1 MRWSKSPS
9 RAEEKKRKK
18 KKKKKRR
25 KKRNVRGWPWSPPM
39 THWKGQWPK
48 KKKQKVLGF
57 SLGGG

>member
-1 MRWSKSPS
+1 
-9 RAEEKKRKK
+9 
-18 KKKKKRR
+18 
-25 KKRNVRGWPWSPPM
+25 M